1 MVNDLT
7 RVDPVQGYRV
17 LQVIWGGMILGVGI
31 LAAVALF
38 APLDSRVA
46 VSVPSAALV
55 LGVIAGVLFAVQLK
69 IRENLSD
76 GKLFPRVLDLDSW
89 GLGAEA
95 AIRLKELRV
104 PERGAQLILQAHVIL
119 GIITWALA
127 EVMAVLGLILT
138 FLTGEPRFMAVFGV
152 IALLELMWF
161 RPARRTYEGQMVR
174 WGRYVESH
182 RAGQGEPPPEG

>member
-76 GKLFPRVLDLDSW
+76 RKLFPRILDLDSW
-89 GLGAEA
+89 GLGSEA